1 VKSVGALL
9 VLAACGFAAAAAVA
23 DTTPLPPVPTLS
35 SPVPLPT
42 VTSPVP
48 LPTVSSPLPTS
59 TATPPPPAS
68 STSTAKTT
76 AVAATSPS
84 PSPATTSTRSSS
96 APPSAPSSVGT
107 PAKGG
112 GQTASLSDPSRSAPT
127 RSSHPTTR
135 SRTTTHV
142 TSIVPAPTN
151 RAAAPSRSVHSGV
164 LATTAEKAVQR
175 ISRPY
180 LLALLGLAIVLL
192 GVAALPEVA
201 VPDPRLGTLL
211 VRHRLELAGVGAVVL
226 AAVAVALLR

>member
-76 AVAATSPS
+76 AVAATSP
-84 PSPATTSTRSSS
+84 PPATTSSRSSS
-96 APPSAPSSVGT
+96 APPSAPSSLGT

-142 TSIVPAPTN
+142 TSIVPAPTK
-151 RAAAPSRSVHSGV
+151 RAAAPSPSVHSGV

>member
-1 VKSVGALL
+1 MKSVGALL

-76 AVAATSPS
+76 AVAATSP
-84 PSPATTSTRSSS
+84 PPATTSSRSSS

-151 RAAAPSRSVHSGV
+151 RAAAPSPSVHSGV

>member
-76 AVAATSPS
+76 AVAATSP
-84 PSPATTSTRSSS
+84 PRATTSSRSSS
-96 APPSAPSSVGT
+96 APPSAPSSLGT

-112 GQTASLSDPSRSAPT
+112 GQTASPSDPSRSAPT

>member
-76 AVAATSPS
+76 AVAATSP
-84 PSPATTSTRSSS
+84 PPATTSSRSSS
-96 APPSAPSSVGT
+96 APPSAPSSLGT

-151 RAAAPSRSVHSGV
+151 RAAAPSPSVHSGV